1 VQIDGWQNFML
12 ESDPANPPAEGVT
25 LYSKTLA
32 DGGTGL
38 FFINQDGTQDEFVS
52 RNKALLYSIIF

>member
-1 VQIDGWQNFML
+1 ML
-12 ESDPANPPAEGVT
+12 ESDPADPPAEGVT
-25 LYSKTLA
+25 LYSKALG

-38 FFINQDGTQDEFVS
+38 FFINEDGTQDEFVS

>member
-1 VQIDGWQNFML
+1 ML
-12 ESDPANPPAEGVT
+12 ESDPADPPAEGVT
-25 LYSKTLA
+25 IYSKTLG

-38 FFINQDGTQDEFVS
+38 FFKNQDGTTDEFVS